1 MISARAAMHNLAAAV
16 AAGAALLYRYSP
28 QEYSFYPRCPFY
40 ELTHHYCPGCG
51 ATRAV
56 AELLH
61 GHIAAALHFN
71 AAVTLLMPVLLWY
84 FARMYWTAV
93 RENHIEWPQVP
104 EWSWRAT
111 LAFVLIFAVVRDI
124 APTIF

>member
-1 MISARAAMHNLAAAV
+1 MISARAAMHNVAAAV
-16 AAGAALLYRYSP
+16 VAGAALLYRYSP

-40 ELTHHYCPGCG
+40 ALTHHYCPGCG

-84 FARMYWTAV
+84 FGRMYWTAI

-111 LAFVLIFAVVRDI
+111 LAFVVIFAVVRDI